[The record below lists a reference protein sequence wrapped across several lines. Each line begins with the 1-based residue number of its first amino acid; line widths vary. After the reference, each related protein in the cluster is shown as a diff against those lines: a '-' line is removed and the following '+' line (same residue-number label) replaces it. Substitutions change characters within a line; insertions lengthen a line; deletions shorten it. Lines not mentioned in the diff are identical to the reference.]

1 MVIADLRSGTYPVA
15 APKVA
20 CVSAESRNLRNCHAA
35 ACFSGDD
42 LFDMYI
48 AAPPTRTP
56 PLPTGPGIG
65 ATPRSTSGYWP
76 LVSSLVMVPSV
87 AEASIVMAWLPLPIP
102 SRLSHGFVRSLF
114 TTARPLLDI
123 CDIH

>member
-56 PLPTGPGIG
+56 PLPTRPGIG
-65 ATPRSTSGYWP
+65 ATPRPTSGYWP
-76 LVSSLVMVPSV
+76 LVSSLARVPSA
-87 AEASIVMAWLPLPIP
+87 AEGSLAMAWLPLPTP
-102 SRLSHGFVRSLF
+102 STAPHAVVRSLF
-114 TTARPLLDI
+114 CTRRPLPDSP
-123 CDIH
+123 C